1 MPENDKDYKILIAED
16 ENTVRRSLKMTLE
29 RAKEF
34 SAEIDTASDG
44 QEALEKVEEKEYD
57 LVLSDHKM
65 PGLTGVE
72 LLKKVKQVSPDTI
85 RILITGY
92 RDLSIAKEA
101 INKASVHEYIEKP
114 WDNDELRFTIYQNL
128 RRKEQRESED
138 IKDVDNVEEAVK
150 TIEGYQEELTRSPG
164 KSAGK
169 EILVFEFDTGQ
180 EFNKFS
186 FKLKNIKNAKIE
198 DVDIF
203 ENKYIIRISLFP
215 ESYGTIK

>member
-1 MPENDKDYKILIAED
+1 MPKNDKDYKILIAED
-16 ENTVRRSLKMTLE
+16 ENTVRKSLRMTLE

-44 QEALEKVEEKEYD
+44 QEALEKVEEKDYD

-72 LLKKVKQVSPDTI
+72 LLKKVKKI
-85 RILITGY
+85 RPNAIRMLITGY

-101 INKASVHEYIEKP
+101 IHEASVHEYIEKP

-128 RRKEQRESED
+128 RRKEQRESEN
-138 IKDVDNVEEAVK
+138 IKDVDNVQDAVK
-150 TIEGYQEELTRSPG
+150 AIEGYQEELTKSPG
-164 KSAGK
+164 KSTGR

-186 FKLKNIKNAKIE
+186 FKLKNIKNARIE

-203 ENKYIIRISLFP
+203 ENKYIIRISIYP

>member
-1 MPENDKDYKILIAED
+1 MTENDQYKVLIAED
-16 ENTVRRSLKMTLE
+16 EKSVRRSLRMTLE

-34 SAEIDTASDG
+34 SADIETASDG
-44 QEALEKVEEKEYD
+44 QEALEKVEEKDYD

-72 LLKKVKQVSPDTI
+72 LLKKVKKIRPKAV

-101 INKASVHEYIEKP
+101 INEANVHEYIEKP
-114 WDNDELRFTIYQNL
+114 WENEELRFTIYQNL
-128 RRKEQRESED
+128 KRKEQRETED
-138 IKDVDNVEEAVK
+138 IEEVDNVEEAVK
-150 TIEGYQEELTRSPG
+150 TIEGYQEELTKSPG
-164 KSAGK
+164 DTGK

-186 FKLKNIKNAKIE
+186 FKLKNVKNAKIE
-198 DVDIF
+198 DVDVF
-203 ENKYIIRISLFP
+203 ENKYIIRISIYP
-215 ESYGTIK
+215 PGYGKIR